1 MKIDK
6 IIELSKDIGKNLS
19 FQFTN
24 AQGDI
29 IKGCVIDAH
38 FEIFTIDGADGFI
51 TLEMWKKVTN
61 DIFDF
66 EIINPEQ

>member
-24 AQGDI
+24 AQGYI
-29 IKGCVIDAH
+29 IKGYVIDAH

>member
-1 MKIDK
+1 M
-6 IIELSKDIGKNLS
+6 
-19 FQFTN
+19 FQFQSG
-24 AQGDI
+24 AI
-29 IKGCVIDAH
+29 RA
-38 FEIFTIDGADGFI
+38 IDGADGFI

>member
-6 IIELSKDIGKNLS
+6 IIELAKDTGKNLN

-24 AQGDI
+24 AQGKI
-29 IKGCVIDAH
+29 IKGYVIDAH
-38 FEIFTIDGADGFI
+38 FEIFTIDGANGFI
-51 TLEMWKKVTN
+51 TLDQWKKVTN

-66 EIINPEQ
+66 EIINPEE

>member
-29 IKGCVIDAH
+29 IKGYVIDAH

-51 TLEMWKKVTN
+51 TLEMWKKATN